1 MCYILYMPILI
12 EINGIKIFMN
22 YQFNEHNPPH
32 IHGVKGN
39 NRCSVDLD
47 GNILEKGRM
56 SSKDIKIV
64 IDYILNN
71 KNDLKDL
78 WEKQCFKEY
87 KEKRK

>member
-1 MCYILYMPILI
+1 MLYFVYAN
-12 EINGIKIFMN
+12 INRNKWNKIFMN

-32 IHGVKGN
+32 IHGVRGN

-47 GNILEKGRM
+47 GNILKKGRM

-71 KNDLKDL
+71 KNDLKNL
-78 WEKQCFKEY
+78 SKNQQEY
-87 KEKRK
+87 PVL